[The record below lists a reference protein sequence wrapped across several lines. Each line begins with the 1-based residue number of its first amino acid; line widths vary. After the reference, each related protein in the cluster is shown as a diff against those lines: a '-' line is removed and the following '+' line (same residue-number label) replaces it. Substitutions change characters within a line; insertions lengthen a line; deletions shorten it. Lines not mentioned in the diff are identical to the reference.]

1 MQRLL
6 KLKKLL
12 RGSSLTVFAEAKKNT
27 RTSDSRFRQLSE
39 GEIETLEDNGNKC
52 DDWARIRVEAGFT
65 ASCVRRST
73 FVGQVRLPAFYGT
86 VLLPGDVSFPTGI
99 YDSLLCN
106 CEIENALIYRVSMLA
121 NVYVGRG
128 AVVQNVGTLISSGKL
143 RFPDSVCVGSECG
156 GRNLRIFPEATSEL
170 LEMQLSKN
178 SAEVVAEYVKILD
191 AWEAENQI
199 PCGVV
204 GSGAVLSNVQ
214 VVRNSWIGS
223 HARVEGAL
231 KVRNSVILSSLE
243 EPTGVFDGVILENS
257 LVQEAVKLYSAANIA
272 GSLILKKAKV
282 GKKAM
287 VASSVISQCVH
298 IEEGEVTNSF
308 VGPLAQMHHHSL
320 LIAAVW
326 PAGCGNLGYGANVGS
341 NHTGRMPDQEIRPA
355 LGMFFGL
362 GVNVKFPANFS
373 EAPFSILATGVTT
386 APQRLRMPF
395 SLIVPGSGKLGQPAG
410 LNEILPGWVYS
421 KNAAALE
428 RNLYKYS
435 ARAKGLVQPTSF
447 ALYSIQNVRLV
458 SSALSQLLEVKLK
471 DVYTG
476 EDLCG
481 LGANYMR
488 ETSRQLAIL
497 AYRKFLE
504 RFLLDFVVDAVE
516 ADNSLISLSPRE
528 ILKPLPN
535 DIIKDKFILA
545 EFVQTVPEAIKRA
558 RQLSRE
564 WYEAVLD
571 GFKRDRDRGR
581 EIFDDYDEV
590 HEDDKEFLDFVRA
603 RLEGRVRSLN
613 ALLKLKDD

>member
-12 RGSSLTVFAEAKKNT
+12 RGSGLTAFAEARRNT
-27 RTSDSRFRQLSE
+27 KTNDSKFRQLTAT
-39 GEIETLEDNGNKC
+39 EIQTLEQNGNRS
-52 DDWARIRVEAGFT
+52 DDWSLVRVETGFT
-65 ASCVRRST
+65 AGCVRRST

-99 YDSLLCN
+99 YDSLVYN

-128 AVVQNVGTLISSGKL
+128 AILQNVGTLISSGKV
-143 RFPDSVCVGSECG
+143 RFPHSICVGSECG
-156 GRNLRIFPEATSEL
+156 GRDLRVFPEATSEL

-178 SAEVVAEYVKILD
+178 SAEVVAEYSKILD
-191 AWEAENQI
+191 AWEAENQVS
-199 PCGVV
+199 CGVV
-204 GSGAVLSNVQ
+204 GSGAVISNVQ

-223 HARVEGAL
+223 HARIEGAL
-231 KVRNSVILSSLE
+231 KVRNSVVLSSLE

-257 LVQEAVKLYSAANIA
+257 LVQEAVKLYAAANVA

-282 GKKAM
+282 GKKAL
-287 VASSVISQCVH
+287 VASSVISQCAH

-308 VGPLAQMHHHSL
+308 VGPLTQMHHHSL

-326 PAGCGNLGYGANVGS
+326 PFGCGNLGYGANVGS

-373 EAPFSILATGVTT
+373 EAPFSMLATGVTT
-386 APQRLRMPF
+386 APQRLQMPF
-395 SLIVPGSGKLGQPAG
+395 SLIVPGNGKLGLPAT
-410 LNEILPGWVYS
+410 LNEVLPGWVYS

-428 RNLYKYS
+428 RNLYKY
-435 ARAKGLVQPTSF
+435 ALRAKGLVQPNSF
-447 ALYSIQNVRLV
+447 ALYSLQNVRLV
-458 SSALSQLLEVKLK
+458 SGALSQLLEVPLK

-476 EDLCG
+476 EDLPG
-481 LGANYMR
+481 LGANFMR
-488 ETSRQLAIL
+488 EASRQLAVL

-516 ADNSLISLSPRE
+516 ADNALFQLSPRE

-535 DIIKDKFILA
+535 DIIKDKFIFA
-545 EFVQTVPEAIKRA
+545 DFAQTVPEAIKRV

-564 WYEAVLD
+564 WYEAVLE

-581 EIFDDYDEV
+581 EIFDDYDEI
-590 HEDDKEFLDFVRA
+590 HADDREFLDFARS
-603 RLEGRVRSLN
+603 RLEERVKHLN

>member
-12 RGSSLTVFAEAKKNT
+12 RGSGLTAFAEARRNKAN
-27 RTSDSRFRQLSE
+27 DSRFRQLTE
-39 GEIETLEDNGNKC
+39 TEIQTLEQNGNRS
-52 DDWARIRVEAGFT
+52 DDWSLVRVETGFSAG
-65 ASCVRRST
+65 CVWRST

-99 YDSLLCN
+99 YDSLIYN

-128 AVVQNVGTLISSGKL
+128 AVLQNVGTLISSGKVQ
-143 RFPDSVCVGSECG
+143 FPRSICVGSECG
-156 GRNLRIFPEATSEL
+156 GRELRVFPEATSEL
-170 LEMQLSKN
+170 LEMQLSKT
-178 SAEVVAEYVKILD
+178 SAEVTAEYGKILD
-191 AWEAENQI
+191 AWEAENKVS
-199 PCGVV
+199 CGVV
-204 GSGAVLSNVQ
+204 GSGAVISNVQ

-223 HARVEGAL
+223 HARIDGAL

-257 LVQEAVKLYSAANIA
+257 LVQEAVKLYSAANVA

-282 GKKAM
+282 GKKAL
-287 VASSVISQCVH
+287 VSSSVVSQCAH

-308 VGPLAQMHHHSL
+308 VGPLTQMHHHSL

-326 PAGCGNLGYGANVGS
+326 PSGCGNLGYGANVGS
-341 NHTGRMPDQEIRPA
+341 NHTGRMPDQELRPA

-373 EAPFSILATGVTT
+373 EAPFSMLATGVTT
-386 APQRLRMPF
+386 ASQRLQMPF
-395 SLIVPGSGKLGQPAG
+395 SLIVPGGGKLGLAAT
-410 LNEILPGWVYS
+410 LNEVLPGWVYS

-428 RNLYKYS
+428 RNLYKY
-435 ARAKGLVQPTSF
+435 ALRAKGLVQPSSF
-447 ALYSIQNVRLV
+447 ALYSVRNARLV
-458 SSALSQLLEVKLK
+458 ANALSQLLEAPLR

-476 EDLCG
+476 GDLPG
-481 LGANYMR
+481 LGANFMR
-488 ETSRQLAIL
+488 EASRQLAIL

-504 RFLLDFVVDAVE
+504 RFLLDFVVDAVA
-516 ADNSLISLSPRE
+516 ADNSLFQLSPRE
-528 ILKPLPN
+528 LLKPLPN
-535 DIIKDKFILA
+535 DVLRDKVVLA
-545 EFVQTVPEAIKRA
+545 EFAQTVPEAIKRV
-558 RQLSRE
+558 RQLARE
-564 WYEAVLD
+564 WYEAVLE

-581 EIFDDYDEV
+581 AVFDDYDEV
-590 HEDDKEFLDFVRA
+590 HEDDREFLEVVRA
-603 RLEGRVRSLN
+603 RLEDRVRHLN